1 MDEATDFI
9 FGGIIAVFAW
19 FFGGIDGFLIVLI
32 TLAVVD
38 WILGTLNRYTHN
50 GLDSKEFWDVLGKK
64 VGEFSY
70 VGIAHVIDKYMLGD
84 TATFRTAMTL
94 YYIIVESKSVIGH
107 TECLGLPIP
116 QFFKKKIIEFEEKL
130 KDDDNITRGDSIQK
144 AIDSEIFK
152 EPDKSKNDKSD
163 ISSIYKN
170 ISEE

>member
-50 GLDSKEFWDVLGKK
+50 GLDSKEFWEVLGKK

-84 TATFRTAMTL
+84 TATFRTAMTF

-130 KDDDNITRGDSIQK
+130 KDDDNITRGESIQK

-152 EPDKSKNDKSD
+152 EPEK
-163 ISSIYKN
+163 ISRS
-170 ISEE
+170 